1 MRRAVITGLGVVSC
15 LGNSK
20 SEVVES
26 LRAGRS
32 GISLNESFQEMG
44 MRSHVAGSVN

>member
-20 SEVVES
+20 EAVNDS

-32 GISLNESFQEMG
+32 GISTTHITVDAAL
-44 MRSHVAGSVN
+44 H